1 MNFTES
7 LNHLEY
13 YTFPS
18 KTNNHSRY
26 TRNLVD
32 AGNGKFNLMIL
43 CWGEAHASAI
53 HDHADSHC
61 FMKMLK
67 GELTEV
73 RYSWPNDITVHAS
86 EDVNIGKDDESAE
99 EYNGDELQ
107 ETGRSTLEVNGVA
120 YINGNY

>member
-1 MNFTES
+1 
-7 LNHLEY
+7 
-13 YTFPS
+13 
-18 KTNNHSRY
+18 
-26 TRNLVD
+26 
-32 AGNGKFNLMIL
+32 MIL

-73 RYSWPNDITVHAS
+73 RYSWPNDITVHTS

>member
-1 MNFTES
+1 
-7 LNHLEY
+7 
-13 YTFPS
+13 
-18 KTNNHSRY
+18 
-26 TRNLVD
+26 
-32 AGNGKFNLMIL
+32 MIL

-73 RYSWPNDITVHAS
+73 RYAWPNDTTVYTD
-86 EDVNIGKDDESAE
+86 EEVDIGKDGEALD

-120 YINGNY
+120 YINGNEYFVDTFFECFNRFS

>member
-1 MNFTES
+1 
-7 LNHLEY
+7 
-13 YTFPS
+13 
-18 KTNNHSRY
+18 
-26 TRNLVD
+26 
-32 AGNGKFNLMIL
+32 MIL

-73 RYSWPNDITVHAS
+73 RYAWPHDTTVHS
-86 EDVNIGKDDESAE
+86 NDNVDISKDDESVD

-120 YINGNY
+120 YINGNLLDFSCFFFIFLIKSSLFKNKRQTRTTQS